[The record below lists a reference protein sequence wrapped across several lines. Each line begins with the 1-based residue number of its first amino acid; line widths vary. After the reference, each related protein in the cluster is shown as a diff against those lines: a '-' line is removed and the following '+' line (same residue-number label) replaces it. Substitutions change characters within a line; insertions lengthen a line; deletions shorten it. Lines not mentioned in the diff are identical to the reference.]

1 MFFDYDTAKKAR
13 TGFES
18 ATTLWALWAGVASE
32 EQAADLVTKA
42 LPKLEVFGGL
52 VSTTKESVGE
62 LGPDRPQRQWDY
74 PYGWA
79 PQQVLAW
86 RGLQRYGFQKEAA
99 RLAYR
104 WLYMVTKAFRD
115 YNGVVVEKYD
125 VTREVDPHR
134 VDAEYGNQGLGFK
147 GVAKEG

>member
-1 MFFDYDTAKKAR
+1 MFFDYDTVKKEQ

-18 ATTLWALWAGVASE
+18 ATMLWALWAGVANN
-32 EQAADLVTKA
+32 EQAASLVTNA
-42 LPKLEVFGGL
+42 IPKLEAFGGL
-52 VSTTKESVGE
+52 ASTTKESVGE
-62 LGPDRPQRQWDY
+62 LGAERPQRQWDY

-79 PQQVLAW
+79 PQQMLAW
-86 RGLQRYGFQKEAA
+86 RGLQRYGFQDEAA

-125 VTREVDPHR
+125 VTREEDPHR
-134 VDAEYGNQGLGFK
+134 VDAEYGNQGLGFR